1 MKVGTVLSDEGKTRI
16 VPYKNE
22 SKIAPL
28 EIEFFEEKWASDD
41 KRRAYVAVVKFREHK
56 VQISEFYAEDL
67 VRRLGHVLLALTED
81 IEQ

>member
-16 VPYKNE
+16 VPYKNRLV
-22 SKIAPL
+22 PL
-28 EIEFFEEKWASDD
+28 EIEFFEEKWTEDGTH
-41 KRRAYVAVVKFREHK
+41 RAYIAVVKYREHEVK
-56 VQISEFYAEDL
+56 LSGYFVSDL